1 MCKYCNTE
9 KNLVHSGTDAF
20 VLGCLDDLHK
30 ICYKCANKK
39 NARRGGMKKYIIS
52 LRGHVV
58 IHADSKKK
66 AFEIADEKLKVL
78 PEKFNISSF
87 EEL

>member
-1 MCKYCNTE
+1 
-9 KNLVHSGTDAF
+9 
-20 VLGCLDDLHK
+20 
-30 ICYKCANKK
+30 
-39 NARRGGMKKYIIS
+39 MKKYIIS